1 MTPPADI
8 SSALSELCRRD
19 FQVFVE
25 RVFATLDPAAELERA
40 PYLEILS
47 DYLARTER
55 GEVRRLLITIPPR
68 HLKSIATSV
77 ALPAWMLGRDPTRR
91 ILTVSYSNDL
101 TKEHSRNFQRVV
113 SSGWYA
119 HTFPETASSLAR
131 NTISEVRTR
140 QNGFRRGA
148 SFGGSLTGF
157 GADVIIIDDLMKAGD
172 ARSPV
177 QRDNVCH
184 FYGNSLVSRLNDK
197 SQGIIIA
204 VQQRLHEDDL
214 AAHLQTM
221 GYAHLNLP
229 AIAEERQQF
238 VLSTGRVHVREPGD
252 LLKPRTEPRPILD
265 EFRQAMGSSDFEA
278 QYQQN
283 PTPPDSALIEWS
295 RIQTYSEAPGRE
307 RLQYVVQSW
316 DTAFTDGPK
325 ADFSVGT
332 TWGFHDGAW
341 LLLDLQRIR
350 LSYPDLLARV
360 RRERKKW
367 QADTIIIEKAA
378 TGHALLEDLSRD
390 HRCLSEPEHHATQC
404 NRYASQPVMSKEE
417 RLVVGAER
425 LYSGLA
431 KFPQKARWLAELK
444 REMMGFPNLVHD
456 DQVDSVSQFL
466 LWVKQRQG
474 RLASGGGASVQS
486 RPDGRRDPPRPAG
499 RARG

>member
-1 MTPPADI
+1 MTTPADI
-8 SSALSELCRRD
+8 PAALSELCRRD
-19 FQVFVE
+19 FQVFIE

-47 DYLARTER
+47 DYLARAER
-55 GEVRRLLITIPPR
+55 GEIRRLLITIPPR

-91 ILTVSYSNDL
+91 ILTVSYANDL
-101 TKEHSRNFQRVV
+101 TKEHSRNFQKVI

-119 HTFPETASSLAR
+119 HTFTDTALSIER
-131 NTISEVRTR
+131 NTIAEVRTR

-157 GADVIIIDDLMKAGD
+157 GADTIIIDDLMKAAD

-177 QRDNVCH
+177 QRENVRH
-184 FYGNSLVSRLNDK
+184 FYGNTLVSRLNDK
-197 SQGIIIA
+197 SQGTIIA

-221 GYAHLNLP
+221 GYVHLNLP
-229 AIAEERQQF
+229 AIAEERQVF
-238 VLSTGRVHVREPGD
+238 ALSTGRVHVREPGD
-252 LLKPRTEPRPILD
+252 LLKPRTEPRVILD
-265 EFRQAMGSSDFEA
+265 EFRQAMGGSDFEA

-295 RIQTYSEAPGRE
+295 RIKTYEETPPRE

-325 ADFSVGT
+325 ADFSVCT
-332 TWGFHDGAW
+332 TWGFHNDAW
-341 LLLDLQRIR
+341 LLLDVQRAR

-360 RRERKKW
+360 RRERKAW
-367 QADTIIIEKAA
+367 QTDTIIVEKAS
-378 TGHALLEDLSRD
+378 TGHALLDDLARD
-390 HRCLSEPEHHATQC
+390 HRGLSEPEHHAPQC
-404 NRYASQPVMSKEE
+404 NRFASQPTMSKEE
-417 RLVVGAER
+417 RLVVGVER
-425 LYSGLA
+425 LYSGLV
-431 KFPQKARWLAELK
+431 KLPQHARWLPELK
-444 REMMGFPNLVHD
+444 REMMGFPHLVHD

-474 RLASGGGASVQS
+474 RAAVQTQASKPTASA
-486 RPDGRRDPPRPAG
+486 RRRDAPRP
-499 RARG
+499 R